1 MPRIWRLYD
10 GVRGIALSRD
20 HFQFIFNNEADLLE
34 VLKIGVW
41 TQDDWCVVMERWI
54 EDPPPDYLGFLPVW
68 IRLRNIPVNHYTQ
81 ANIATI
87 ASRIGKILEFPFEE
101 EHAQSRDFVRVRV
114 RLDVSKPLQNF
125 KEVQTPTGSLVKIG
139 IDYERIRKRCFHCQR
154 LTHDKSNCPSNQPLE
169 TSAVMLEI
177 AAPPPMST
185 KPISSEELSHLS
197 QPPPL
202 NSPKL
207 LADAI
212 KVSKA
217 IISVPSLGNLLSDVS
232 SDRSIA
238 VTPSV
243 FSSGCC
249 DASSSGFT
257 SPGVAY
263 GKKTRS
269 WARKAKE
276 KTVSRQ
282 GLEIESSMDSVEDGL
297 KRKCVEKGKG
307 VIRYSKRTKDT
318 VVLSGPPQDQ

>member
-1 MPRIWRLYD
+1 M
-10 GVRGIALSRD
+10 
-20 HFQFIFNNEADLLE
+20 
-34 VLKIGVW
+34 
-41 TQDDWCVVMERWI
+41 
-54 EDPPPDYLGFLPVW
+54 
-68 IRLRNIPVNHYTQ
+68 
-81 ANIATI
+81 
-87 ASRIGKILEFPFEE
+87 
-101 EHAQSRDFVRVRV
+101 
-114 RLDVSKPLQNF
+114 DVSKPLQNF

-154 LTHDKSNCPSNQPLE
+154 LTHDNSNCPSNQPLV

-185 KPISSEELSHLS
+185 KPISSEKLSHLL
-197 QPPPL
+197 QPPPPS
-202 NSPKL
+202 SPKL

-217 IISVPSLGNLLSDVS
+217 IISVPSSGNLLSDVS
-232 SDRSIA
+232 SDRSIV

-243 FSSGCC
+243 FSSGYC

-282 GLEIESSMDSVEDGL
+282 GLEIESSVDSVEAGL

-318 VVLSGPPQDQ
+318 VVPSGPPQDQ